1 MKRIEKDIENQVQSK
16 LSKYYNDQFLGE
28 LLTVQQ
34 KKAEQKTAKRN
45 LKFLPALITCALIF
59 VITISCVSFYY
70 LSPNEPAK
78 KEFSVTNQ
86 NLENITLEELNQA
99 LSDITFLDKDVVML
113 TKCSDTYYNETLFYS
128 ISLDGDSDEAFISA
142 DIIIVVNSDYPN
154 IFDDSNYVTGTFK
167 DYEIKYFVSD
177 SYEDELYNY
186 QVHAKISTAHER
198 IFIDYE
204 EFAFEEGNS
213 FFDYLA
219 QIIQ

>member
-78 KEFSVTNQ
+78 KEYSVTNQ
-86 NLENITLEELNQA
+86 NLEDISLEELNEA
-99 LSDITFLDKDVVML
+99 LSDITFLDKDIVIL
-113 TKCSDTYYNETLFYS
+113 TKCSDEYYNEILFYS
-128 ISLDGDSDEAFISA
+128 IGLESDEVLIST
-142 DIIIVVNSDYPN
+142 DITIVVNPDYPN
-154 IFDDSNYVTGTFK
+154 IFDGSNYITGTFK
-167 DYEIKYFVSD
+167 NYEIKYFINS
-177 SYEDELYNY
+177 SYEDEVYNY
-186 QVHAKISTAHER
+186 EVHAKIITEHER

>member
-16 LSKYYNDQFLGE
+16 LSKYNNDQFLGE

-34 KKAEQKTAKRN
+34 KKAEQKTAKKN

-70 LSPNEPAK
+70 LSPNESAK

-86 NLENITLEELNQA
+86 NIENITLEELNEA
-99 LSDITFLDKDVVML
+99 LSDITFLDKDIVIL

-128 ISLDGDSDEAFISA
+128 ISLDGDSDEAFISV

-154 IFDDSNYVTGTFK
+154 IFDDSNYVTGTFN

-186 QVHAKISTAHER
+186 QVHAKISTANER

-213 FFDYLA
+213 FFDYLS